1 MAEDKDIVDVLLE
14 DHEEFRTL
22 FEEVRGADE
31 EDRDD
36 LFRYLV
42 GRLASHEAAE
52 EALVHKALRDEVEGG
67 REVAEAVLEEEAS
80 AEERLARM
88 AKKDEWDQEFVQ
100 DLNGLEQQVL
110 AHADHEEKEEFPLL
124 RQHLSR
130 ERRVELAERF
140 VLVRDTGPTRPH
152 PGTPQTPEVRAAA
165 GPIAGMFDRARD
177 TARSILPG
185 G

>member
-22 FEEVRGADE
+22 FEEVRSASED
-31 EDRDD
+31 DRDD

-42 GRLASHEAAE
+42 GRLAGHEAAE
-52 EALVHKALRDEVEGG
+52 EALVHKAMRDEVPDG
-67 REVAEAVLEEEAS
+67 RQVAETSLEQEAT

-88 AKKDEWDQEFVQ
+88 TDADEWDQDFVQ
-100 DLNGLEQQVL
+100 ELNGLEQQVL
-110 AHADHEEKEEFPLL
+110 AHAEHEENEEFPQL

-130 ERRVELAERF
+130 ERREELARRF
-140 VLVRDTGPTRPH
+140 VMLRDTGPTRPH

-165 GPIAGMFDRARD
+165 GPLAGMFDRARD
-177 TARSILPG
+177 TVQSMLSDD
-185 G
+185 